1 MADSVTEQLR
11 RLELRVELLLA
22 QCARLREEN
31 QVLRASQENLVA
43 ERASLLEKTATARA
57 RVEAMIGRLRALEQH
72 S

>member
-1 MADSVTEQLR
+1 MADSVSEQLR
-11 RLELRVELLLA
+11 RLELRVEILLA
-22 QCARLREEN
+22 QCARLQEEN
-31 QVLRASQENLVA
+31 QVLRTSQESLVA